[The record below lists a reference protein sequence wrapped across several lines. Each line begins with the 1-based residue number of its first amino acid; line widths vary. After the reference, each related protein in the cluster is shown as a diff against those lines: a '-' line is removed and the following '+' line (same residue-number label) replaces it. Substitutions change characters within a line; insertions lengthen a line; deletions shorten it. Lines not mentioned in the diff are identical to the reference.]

1 MCGWMCVGG
10 CVCVMR
16 SMTRVYAY
24 ARRMYIHTLE
34 TLQERRRVKEED
46 RGRVLRK
53 RDSDR
58 ERARRE
64 KDGKRRA
71 RERER

>member
-1 MCGWMCVGG
+1 
-10 CVCVMR
+10 
-16 SMTRVYAY
+16 
-24 ARRMYIHTLE
+24 MYIHTLE